1 MRVSVKRAALLV
13 LGSGFC
19 ALVYQ
24 VAWLRLFRLVFGA
37 STAASAAVLAIFM
50 GGLGLGGLWLGR
62 RADAHR
68 RPLAL
73 YGQLELGITL
83 TAAVSPLLLT
93 LVRDLYIGLGGTTRL
108 GLAVGTPVR
117 LVLSAL
123 VLAAP
128 TLLMGGTLPA
138 VARAVESESD
148 SGRRDLAVLYGINT
162 LGAVLGALA
171 TTFVILEALGTR
183 KTIWAACAVNLVV
196 ALIALAWGGER
207 GSSAPR
213 ERGKKAKAAK
223 PAAPSE
229 VGATAPAAT
238 EATAPAAGGQSEA
251 PVPFILIAAGLAG
264 FAFFLMELV
273 WYRML
278 APILGGSSYTL
289 GLILAV
295 ALVGIGVGGLLYS
308 LGGRAR
314 RPTLLAFAVTCA
326 LEAFFLLV
334 PYALGDRVALL
345 ALFLRP
351 FWSLGFGS
359 LVSIWAV
366 VTTIVVLPPAL
377 VAGYQFPLLVGLL
390 GSGERNVGRE
400 VGLTYA
406 ANTLGAIVGSLAGG
420 FGLLPLLSAP
430 GTWKLSA
437 LLLLALL
444 AAALFLAFRQGGF
457 TWRRAALPVA
467 AGLAGLLLA
476 FSTGPTAAWRHTP
489 IGAGRVAL
497 DFAGSN
503 ALHNFLNERRRSIVW
518 EVDGVESSVALKR
531 SDQYELMIN
540 GKSDGSALSDSPTQ
554 VMSVLIGAMLHP
566 VPRRSLVIGLGTG
579 SSAGWLAEVPG
590 MERVDVV
597 EIEPAVRR
605 IAQAMAPVNRD
616 VLHKPKVHIF
626 VADGREFLP
635 TTSETYDVIFSEP
648 SNPYRAGISS
658 LFTREFYQATT
669 DRLGPGG
676 IFLQWLQGYDIDTG
690 VVRTAYATLR
700 SVFPYVETWQVGRN
714 DLLLVASRQPIVH
727 DAQRVRARAAQE
739 PFRSALRNTWGVE
752 GAEGFYSGF
761 VATPGFAN
769 AFEGVAAAELS
780 TDDRPVIEFGF
791 VRSLGRQ
798 GLFDINTLRQT
809 ALAMG
814 VNHPPGLESAIDWP
828 RVAELSATR
837 NVLWG
842 VPPALLTPADP
853 GLDARV
859 RARQAYAQGNFQAA
873 QTAWAS
879 QAGEPISPFDV
890 TMLAETLAQAGDPRA
905 PQYIQALRGYSPGGA
920 EAVLAQWAYIQG
932 NQEQTAVHLE
942 NAFRACRT
950 DPWVYIPL
958 VKRAMQISAALGKQN
973 PALGGRLFTALGEP
987 FAVSLAE
994 DLRLNA
1000 RVELAGTTDFRGLCL
1015 QTIEP
1020 FEPWVL
1026 WEERFLTIR
1035 EMCYQQTSD
1044 PRSKQA
1050 TRDLEAFRAEAPL
1063 PLVPQPENATPGAPG
1078 GR

>member
-73 YGQLELGITL
+73 YGQLELGITI
-83 TAAVSPLLLT
+83 TAAISPLLLAM
-93 LVRDLYIGLGGTTRL
+93 VRDLYIGLGGTTRL

-117 LVLSAL
+117 LLLSAL

-171 TTFVILEALGTR
+171 TTFVILETLGTR
-183 KTIWAACAVNLVV
+183 KTIWAACALNAVV
-196 ALIALAWGGER
+196 ALIALSWGG
-207 GSSAPR
+207 GGPGVSSAPR
-213 ERGKKAKAAK
+213 ERGKKAKAAAPVAEAE
-223 PAAPSE
+223 PAAVASASSSS
-229 VGATAPAAT
+229 GSSS
-238 EATAPAAGGQSEA
+238 GA
-251 PVPFILIAAGLAG
+251 PVPFILIAAGLVG

-314 RPTLLAFAVTCA
+314 RPTLLSFAVTCA

-334 PYALGDRVALL
+334 PFALGDRVALL

-351 FWSLGFGS
+351 FWSIGFGS

-390 GSGERNVGRE
+390 GSGERNIGRE

-420 FGLLPLLSAP
+420 FGLLPLLTAP
-430 GTWKLSA
+430 GTWRLSA
-437 LLLLALL
+437 VLLLALL
-444 AAALFLAFRQGGF
+444 AAALGLAFRSGGV
-457 TWRRAALPVA
+457 TRRNAALPVA

-497 DFAGSN
+497 DFDGKN
-503 ALHNFLNERRRSIVW
+503 GLHNFLNERRRSIVW

-566 VPRRSLVIGLGTG
+566 VARHSLVIGLGTG

-597 EIEPAVRR
+597 EIEPAIRR
-605 IAQAMAPVNRD
+605 IAEAMAPVNRH
-616 VLHKPKVHIF
+616 VLQKPKVRMF

-635 TTSETYDVIFSEP
+635 TTSETYDLIFSEP
-648 SNPYRAGISS
+648 SNPYRASPACSPASFISPPRS
-658 LFTREFYQATT
+658 GSGPAASSCNGSRAMTSTPGWCARPTPRCARSSPTWRPGRWAATT
-669 DRLGPGG
+669 CCWWPRSSRSSTTPSGCAPAPPRS
-676 IFLQWLQGYDIDTG
+676 
-690 VVRTAYATLR
+690 RTA
-700 SVFPYVETWQVGRN
+700 
-714 DLLLVASRQPIVH
+714 
-727 DAQRVRARAAQE
+727 
-739 PFRSALRNTWGVE
+739 
-752 GAEGFYSGF
+752 
-761 VATPGFAN
+761 
-769 AFEGVAAAELS
+769 
-780 TDDRPVIEFGF
+780 
-791 VRSLGRQ
+791 
-798 GLFDINTLRQT
+798 
-809 ALAMG
+809 
-814 VNHPPGLESAIDWP
+814 
-828 RVAELSATR
+828 
-837 NVLWG
+837 
-842 VPPALLTPADP
+842 
-853 GLDARV
+853 
-859 RARQAYAQGNFQAA
+859 
-873 QTAWAS
+873 
-879 QAGEPISPFDV
+879 
-890 TMLAETLAQAGDPRA
+890 A
-905 PQYIQALRGYSPGGA
+905 P
-920 EAVLAQWAYIQG
+920 
-932 NQEQTAVHLE
+932 
-942 NAFRACRT
+942 C
-950 DPWVYIPL
+950 
-958 VKRAMQISAALGKQN
+958 
-973 PALGGRLFTALGEP
+973 
-987 FAVSLAE
+987 
-994 DLRLNA
+994 
-1000 RVELAGTTDFRGLCL
+1000 
-1015 QTIEP
+1015 
-1020 FEPWVL
+1020 
-1026 WEERFLTIR
+1026 
-1035 EMCYQQTSD
+1035 
-1044 PRSKQA
+1044 
-1050 TRDLEAFRAEAPL
+1050 
-1063 PLVPQPENATPGAPG
+1063 ATPGASRAP
-1078 GR
+1078 RASTPAS